1 MELNKWIRSEVD
13 AIPLALIMLSSP
25 QLPLTTLRE
34 LRKVGFEY
42 LPDPEELI
50 SGYAKL
56 NWLSVRMRKILDGA
70 IAAQLS
76 GNRNSL
82 EEKLKDIL
90 AELSVTLET
99 TDHNI
104 SNLYSLVSTFTSTV
118 PVTVVATQALLGG
131 GGAATALSMAF
142 IGLIIAILVGFWAF
156 PWEFGISTPK
166 LWTYTSLLLI
176 IPSYLLFSYF
186 GIPNPFLLSLAL
198 GSAPSAVLHLRH
210 TWIELGKVDKAREL
224 IRVAARAV
232 GNPYLAL
239 AREKLLKDPE
249 ELLDQEW
256 KGFSKAAALGLWQV
270 LLHGG
275 YENLQKLDDYV
286 SKVLEFTK
294 RLRSKTRIF
303 LVYVVIEAAIVAAIY
318 AVILSIEPLF
328 TEGGEWTIRAGIS
341 ISGLREL
348 REKIDQILSL
358 NALTLAIATA
368 SAREGRPHLLTTYLP
383 LIAGAVWCFWFI
395 SSTLTPLLIGG

>member
-1 MELNKWIRSEVD
+1 
-13 AIPLALIMLSSP
+13 LIMLSSP

-34 LRKVGFEY
+34 LKKVGFDY

-56 NWLSVRMRKILDGA
+56 NWLSERMKKILDGA
-70 IAAQLS
+70 IKAQLS

-90 AELSVTLET
+90 AELSTTLET

-118 PVTVVATQALLGG
+118 PVTIVATQALLGG
-131 GGAATALSMAF
+131 GGTATALSMAF
-142 IGLIIAILVGFWAF
+142 IGLIIAMLVGFWAF

-166 LWTYTSLLLI
+166 LQTYALLLLI
-176 IPSYLLFSYF
+176 MPSYLLFNCFS
-186 GIPNPFLLSLAL
+186 IPNPFLLSLAL
-198 GSAPSAVLHLRH
+198 GSAPSAAFHLHH
-210 TWIELGKVDKAREL
+210 TLSELKKMDKSREL
-224 IRVAARAV
+224 IRVAARAI

-249 ELLDQEW
+249 ELLNQEW
-256 KGFSKAAALGLWQV
+256 KGFSKAATLGLWQV

-303 LVYVVIEAAIVAAIY
+303 LVYAIIEAAIVAAIY
-318 AVILSIEPLF
+318 AVILGIEPLF
-328 TEGGEWTIRAGIS
+328 TEGGEWMIKAGIS
-341 ISGLREL
+341 ILGLREL
-348 REKIDQILSL
+348 RENIDQILSL
-358 NALTLAIATA
+358 NALTLAVATA
-368 SAREGRPHLLTTYLP
+368 SAREGRPHLLTMYLP
-383 LIAGAVWCFWFI
+383 LIAGIVWFFWLI
-395 SSTLTPLLIGG
+395 SSTLTPLLVGG